1 MGTLIY
7 IRAINVGAIPNS
19 YYKNSEASLRDL
31 QPSVQEG
38 KNKLY
43 VGHQILSVLGRVY
56 AGR

>member
-43 VGHQILSVLGRVY
+43 VGHQILSVLGRV
-56 AGR
+56 